1 MNKSRIAAVK
11 TKIRMTAYIA
21 IVFFPFPTVLL
32 AQKSATVKLP
42 VDANQLVREV
52 IDNELKANGQDHT
65 HWMYRQQSQD
75 GERTTIKEVVE
86 TKDCDVDFTVS
97 ANGKP
102 LTADARQKE
111 DERLRKLVTDP
122 EEQKKKMKAAQQ
134 DANKATDMFK
144 MLPDAFLYQYS
155 GKTRSLVK
163 LTFKPNPDFHPPSR
177 EAQVFHAMEGTMW
190 VNAKEIR
197 LAGLDG
203 QLSQDVQFF
212 GGLIGH
218 LEKGGRFSVKRSELA
233 PGHWETTQLNV
244 HVNGKVIIF
253 KTINLQQADSMSHFR
268 RVPGD
273 LSPTQAAEMLKKAGP
288 AGASSELATTGAHS
302 RAEN

>member
-1 MNKSRIAAVK
+1 MNKSRIAAFK
-11 TKIRMTAYIA
+11 SKIRVTACMS
-21 IVFFPFPTVLL
+21 IVFFTIPTVLF
-32 AQKSATVKLP
+32 AQKSTAPKLP
-42 VDANQLVREV
+42 PDASQLVREV
-52 IDNELKANGQDHT
+52 VDNELKASGQDHT

-75 GERTTIKEVVE
+75 GGKTTVKEVVE
-86 TKDCDVDFTVS
+86 AKDCDVDFTVS

-102 LTADARQKE
+102 LTAEERQKE

-134 DANKATDMFK
+134 DADKATDMFK

-163 LTFKPNPDFHPPSR
+163 LTFKPNPNFHPPSR

-190 VNAKEIR
+190 VNAKEMR
-197 LAGLDG
+197 LAELDG
-203 QLSQDVQFF
+203 ELSQEVQFF

-218 LEKGGRFSVKRSELA
+218 LEKGGRFTVKRSELA

-244 HVNGKVIIF
+244 HMNGKVILF
-253 KTINLQQADSMSHFR
+253 KTINLQQADSMSHFQ
-268 RVPGD
+268 RVPED
-273 LSPTQAAEMLKKAGP
+273 LSPAQAVAMLKKAGLG
-288 AGASSELATTGAHS
+288 GASSELATTGAHS